1 MSLFHRK
8 SQAERFEELAG
19 QHERMLYLLCLRM
32 TGSREDAQDC
42 AQEALLRAYRA
53 FDGFRGQS
61 SARTWLYRVAYN
73 TCLDFLRRRREE
85 YSLDA
90 LREAG
95 LELPDDNTPRPGEAL
110 EREDMRRQIEYAL
123 TLLPE
128 DQRAVLV
135 LRDFQ
140 QLPYDEIAA
149 VLDISE
155 GTVKSRLSRAREK
168 VKNILI
174 RLEQNDDTC
183 VKEGEGRQK

>member
-8 SQAERFEELAG
+8 SKAERFEELAS

-32 TGSREDAQDC
+32 TGCREDAQDC

-95 LELPDDNTPRPGEAL
+95 LELPDNNMPRPGEAL

-174 RLEQNDDTC
+174 KLEQNDDTC
-183 VKEGEGRQK
+183 VKVDEGRQK